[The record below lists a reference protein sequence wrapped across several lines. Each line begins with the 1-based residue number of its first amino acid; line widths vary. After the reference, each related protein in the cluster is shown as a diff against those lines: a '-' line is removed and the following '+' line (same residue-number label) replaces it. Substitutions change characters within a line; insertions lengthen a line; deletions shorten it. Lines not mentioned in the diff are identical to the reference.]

1 MEHVCLQLTDLPD
14 ELLMMIFKKLKKALA
29 LYSLMGINRRFDR
42 ILLDPTLVSRLT
54 LMTCSSNG
62 LIYPMR
68 KKTIDRFCLYIM
80 PKIHH
85 KIEQLDLE
93 ALSMKRLLLATDYPN
108 LRGLSLHNLVEETD
122 GHIFTGKT

>member
-1 MEHVCLQLTDLPD
+1 
-14 ELLMMIFKKLKKALA
+14 
-29 LYSLMGINRRFDR
+29 
-42 ILLDPTLVSRLT
+42 
-54 LMTCSSNG
+54 
-62 LIYPMR
+62 
-68 KKTIDRFCLYIM
+68 M